1 MRRTII
7 GLLLVVCTLSAR
19 TAVGGEPT
27 TRPVLAIT
35 HAVVISIDGLRP
47 DVLLRSNAPV
57 IRRMMDEGSYTFWA
71 RTIPE
76 SITLPSHT
84 SMLTGV
90 TAQRHGVTWNADL
103 PEGEPQKY
111 PNVPTIFE
119 AMKQGGCTTAMAAG
133 KSKFRALAKPGS
145 IDWMFVPEATTIT
158 DDVVAEHAEQIIHEH
173 RPDFL
178 FVHLPN
184 VDNVGHAVGWGTRQ
198 QRAAV
203 ALADSAVGRV
213 LAAIEREG
221 LAGSTFVLLSADHGG
236 AGRTHGPDDPRSR
249 HIPWIAR
256 GPGIFRDLD
265 LTINSRLVVNTEDTF
280 ATVCYLMGLPVDPS
294 IDGKPVME
302 IVQRDE
308 LMHSTN

>member
-1 MRRTII
+1 M
-7 GLLLVVCTLSAR
+7 
-19 TAVGGEPT
+19 
-27 TRPVLAIT
+27 AIT
-35 HAVVISIDGLRP
+35 HALVISIDGLRP
-47 DVLLRSNAPV
+47 DVLLRSNTPV
-57 IRRMMDEGSYTFWA
+57 IHRMMDDGSYTFWA

-119 AMKQGGCTTAMAAG
+119 VMKQGGYTTAMVAG

-145 IDWMFVPEATTIT
+145 IDWTFVPEATTMT

-184 VDNVGHAVGWGTRQ
+184 VDNIGHAVGWGTRQ

-203 ALADSAVGRV
+203 ALADAAVGACWPRLTRKV
-213 LAAIEREG
+213 LPAPPSSCSRPTTAAP
-221 LAGSTFVLLSADHGG
+221 G
-236 AGRTHGPDDPRSR
+236 APMGRT
-249 HIPWIAR
+249 IR
-256 GPGIFRDLD
+256 GRGIFPGSPKDREFFG
-265 LTINSRLVVNTEDTF
+265 TWI
-280 ATVCYLMGLPVDPS
+280 
-294 IDGKPVME
+294 
-302 IVQRDE
+302 
-308 LMHSTN
+308 

>member
-1 MRRTII
+1 MRRTTI
-7 GLLLVVCTLSAR
+7 GLLFLSCTFLTRCGVA
-19 TAVGGEPT
+19 AEPT
-27 TRPVLAIT
+27 TRPVAAIT

-47 DVLLRSNAPV
+47 DVLLRSNTPV
-57 IRRMMDEGSYTFWA
+57 IHRMMDEGSYTFWA

-90 TAQRHGVTWNADL
+90 TAQRHGVTWNDPL
-103 PEGEPQKY
+103 PAGVPQKY

-119 AMKQGGCTTAMAAG
+119 LMKQGGFTTGMAAG

-145 IDWMFVPEATTIT
+145 IDWMFIPEATTIT

-173 RPDFL
+173 HPDFL

-203 ALADSAVGRV
+203 ALADAAVGRV
-213 LAAIEREG
+213 LAAIDKEG
-221 LAGSTFVLLSADHGG
+221 LTGSTLVILSADHGG
-236 AGRTHGPDDPRSR
+236 AGRAHGPDDPRSR
-249 HIPWIAR
+249 HIPWIAM
-256 GPGIFRDLD
+256 GPGIFHDLD
-265 LTINSRLVVNTEDTF
+265 LTIDPHLVVNTEDTF
-280 ATVCYLMGLPVDPS
+280 ATVCYLMGIAVDPA

-308 LMHSTN
+308 LLHSTN